1 MLTSRTK
8 QLKVSQIQVNRI
20 KSTIEHIKILTSRT
34 KQLIKSLLLVANSNF
49 DRSL

>member
-20 KSTIEHIKILTSRT
+20 KATIKHIKILTSRT
-34 KQLIKSLLLVANSNF
+34 KQLIKSFLLVANSNF
-49 DRSL
+49 DDSV